1 MDAKP
6 SKVELYKQKLA
17 ERGMYDNDSMFDYFG
32 RAGGGAPLRKANG
45 DLQTTRRTLVNDRFE
60 ELSNPI
66 YSGQQL
72 YPQNTPNQM
81 QYNNPNNNYYQEMN
95 QYNQQFQTQN
105 QQITQQQQQI
115 ANQYNQLPMQMNQN
129 AYNHIPNGM
138 YIPNVVQ
145 ASYLQAPIYSQMSQT
160 SYNNGMMNRNFS
172 YEIPHQQPMNYVNN
186 YQQQQQR
193 NIKSARPNANYNRYN
208 NINNSSTTNLLNQLQ
223 DEAYQQEQ
231 ITIIPQPNVKN
242 NVNNNYLEAQKQQ
255 LKNEWIQQIEEKKRR
270 KEIEKQKEIEKDKE
284 AEERWKKQMAYQEEI
299 KQNMKQGKFKLDNF
313 APSPGNEFAMMT
325 YINNPNNEINQNG
338 MNINDNNNNNLSSSS
353 PPEMN
358 QGMQGMSGEYVN
370 QDNNNN
376 NGDMIQS
383 QQNMNYTNSGTLQ
396 YNPYAPPKEN
406 DTTMKLLEF
415 SKLSRRLDD
424 NINDQLTRLRND
436 VNNQYLEMS
445 NLFGKLKQDVA
456 EANQLRNDA
465 ERELNYVKDELMKQK
480 MNNILYENK
489 LNQTLEKHAPYNN
502 LHIPYS
508 EVNPLN
514 NNNNNNNVSISGSLN
529 PNNNLQSVSTHLYMN
544 DMVNEGNLN
553 QARELSSMAKLG
565 QSLMNVSEL
574 VPIVSSQQLTE
585 SKVNDNANVNM
596 NALPSNQMSIGFN
609 TDEVGGE
616 EEVKVM
622 DEYQNNMSSDF
633 KEMNN
638 ALEHIAL
645 LNQQLNLD
653 NNVKT
658 MNNNLDLELSIK
670 KNDRQHQEEIK
681 AMDDKL
687 YHNQ

>member
-1 MDAKP
+1 
-6 SKVELYKQKLA
+6 
-17 ERGMYDNDSMFDYFG
+17 MYDNDAMFDYFG

-60 ELSNPI
+60 ELSNPMYGGI
-66 YSGQQL
+66 NNGQVYS
-72 YPQNTPNQM
+72 QNTPNQV
-81 QYNNPNNNYYQEMN
+81 QYNNMNNNSNNYYQEMN

-105 QQITQQQQQI
+105 QQIIQQQQQM

-129 AYNHIPNGM
+129 AYNQIPNGM
-138 YIPNVVQ
+138 YMPNVVQ
-145 ASYLQAPIYSQMSQT
+145 ASYLQAPIYTQMSQT
-160 SYNNGMMNRNFS
+160 SYNQGMNRNCS
-172 YEIPHQQPMNYVNN
+172 YDIPNQQPFSTNMNYANN
-186 YQQQQQR
+186 YQQQR
-193 NIKSARPNANYNRYN
+193 NIRSARANPTYNRYN

-231 ITIIPQPNVKN
+231 ITIIPQPNSKN
-242 NVNNNYLEAQKQQ
+242 NVSTNYLEAQKQQ
-255 LKNEWIQQIEEKKRR
+255 LKNEWIQQIEDKKRR
-270 KEIEKQKEIEKDKE
+270 KEIEKQKEIEKDRE

-325 YINNPNNEINQNG
+325 YINNPNNEVNQN
-338 MNINDNNNNNLSSSS
+338 NINDNNSS
-353 PPEMN
+353 PQEMN
-358 QGMQGMSGEYVN
+358 QGMSPEFSN
-370 QDNNNN
+370 QDNNINN
-376 NGDMIQS
+376 NNNNSDMVQS
-383 QQNMNYTNSGTLQ
+383 QQNMNYPNSGMPK
-396 YNPYAPPKEN
+396 YNPYDPKEN
-406 DTTMKLLEF
+406 DVTMKLLEF

-424 NINDQLTRLRND
+424 NINDQLSRLRND

-456 EANQLRNDA
+456 EANQLKNDA

-489 LNQTLEKHAPYNN
+489 LNQTLERHAPYNN

-508 EVNPLN
+508 EVNPV
-514 NNNNNNNVSISGSLN
+514 NNNVSVSGSLN
-529 PNNNLQSVSTHLYMN
+529 QNKNLQSVSTHLYMN
-544 DMVNEGNLN
+544 DMINEGNIN

-574 VPIVSSQQLTE
+574 VPIVSSQQLNE
-585 SKVNDNANVNM
+585 GKVNNDTGNANM
-596 NALPSNQMSIGFN
+596 NGLPSEQVSIGFN
-609 TDEVGGE
+609 HGGNE

-638 ALEHIAL
+638 ALEQIEL
-645 LNQQLNLD
+645 LNQQLNFD
-653 NNVKT
+653 SNVNT
-658 MNNNLDLELSIK
+658 INNNLDLELSIK
-670 KNDRQHQEEIK
+670 KHDRQHQEEIK

-687 YHNQ
+687 YHNK

>member
-231 ITIIPQPNVKN
+231 ITIIPQPNSKN

-358 QGMQGMSGEYVN
+358 QGMQGMSGEYEN

>member
-1 MDAKP
+1 
-6 SKVELYKQKLA
+6 
-17 ERGMYDNDSMFDYFG
+17 MYDNDSMFDYFG

-129 AYNHIPNGM
+129 AYNQIPNEM

-208 NINNSSTTNLLNQLQ
+208 NINNSSTANLLNQLQ

-231 ITIIPQPNVKN
+231 ITIIPQPNSKN

-270 KEIEKQKEIEKDKE
+270 KEIEKQKEIEKDRE

-325 YINNPNNEINQNG
+325 YINNPNNENG

-358 QGMQGMSGEYVN
+358 QGMQGMSGEYAN

-376 NGDMIQS
+376 SDMIQS

-514 NNNNNNNVSISGSLN
+514 NNNNNNVSISGSLN

-585 SKVNDNANVNM
+585 SKVNDNANVNLNM

-609 TDEVGGE
+609 TNEVGGE
-616 EEVKVM
+616 EEVKIM

>member
-115 ANQYNQLPMQMNQN
+115 TNQYNQLPMQMNQN

-186 YQQQQQR
+186 YQQQQR

-231 ITIIPQPNVKN
+231 ITIIPQSNAKN

-358 QGMQGMSGEYVN
+358 QGMQGMSGEYAN
-370 QDNNNN
+370 QDNNN

>member
-1 MDAKP
+1 
-6 SKVELYKQKLA
+6 
-17 ERGMYDNDSMFDYFG
+17 
-32 RAGGGAPLRKANG
+32 
-45 DLQTTRRTLVNDRFE
+45 
-60 ELSNPI
+60 
-66 YSGQQL
+66 
-72 YPQNTPNQM
+72 
-81 QYNNPNNNYYQEMN
+81 
-95 QYNQQFQTQN
+95 
-105 QQITQQQQQI
+105 
-115 ANQYNQLPMQMNQN
+115 
-129 AYNHIPNGM
+129 
-138 YIPNVVQ
+138 
-145 ASYLQAPIYSQMSQT
+145 
-160 SYNNGMMNRNFS
+160 
-172 YEIPHQQPMNYVNN
+172 
-186 YQQQQQR
+186 
-193 NIKSARPNANYNRYN
+193 
-208 NINNSSTTNLLNQLQ
+208 
-223 DEAYQQEQ
+223 
-231 ITIIPQPNVKN
+231 
-242 NVNNNYLEAQKQQ
+242 
-255 LKNEWIQQIEEKKRR
+255 
-270 KEIEKQKEIEKDKE
+270 
-284 AEERWKKQMAYQEEI
+284 
-299 KQNMKQGKFKLDNF
+299 
-313 APSPGNEFAMMT
+313 
-325 YINNPNNEINQNG
+325 
-338 MNINDNNNNNLSSSS
+338 
-353 PPEMN
+353 
-358 QGMQGMSGEYVN
+358 
-370 QDNNNN
+370 
-376 NGDMIQS
+376 
-383 QQNMNYTNSGTLQ
+383 
-396 YNPYAPPKEN
+396 
-406 DTTMKLLEF
+406 
-415 SKLSRRLDD
+415 
-424 NINDQLTRLRND
+424 
-436 VNNQYLEMS
+436 MS

>member
-1 MDAKP
+1 
-6 SKVELYKQKLA
+6 
-17 ERGMYDNDSMFDYFG
+17 MYDNDAMFDYFG

-60 ELSNPI
+60 ELSNPV
-66 YSGQQL
+66 YGGMNNGQL
-72 YPQNTPNQM
+72 YPQNTPSQM
-81 QYNNPNNNYYQEMN
+81 QYNNNNNYYQEMN

-105 QQITQQQQQI
+105 QQIIQQQQQI

-129 AYNHIPNGM
+129 AYNQIPNRM

-145 ASYLQAPIYSQMSQT
+145 ASYLQAPIYTQMSQT
-160 SYNNGMMNRNFS
+160 SYNPGMMNRNFS
-172 YEIPHQQPMNYVNN
+172 YEIPNQQPMSNNMNYANN
-186 YQQQQQR
+186 YQQQR
-193 NIKSARPNANYNRYN
+193 NIKSARPNPTYNRYN
-208 NINNSSTTNLLNQLQ
+208 NINNSSTANLLNQLQ

-231 ITIIPQPNVKN
+231 ITIIPQPNSKN
-242 NVNNNYLEAQKQQ
+242 NVNSNYLEAQKQQ

-270 KEIEKQKEIEKDKE
+270 KEIEKQKEIEKDRE

-325 YINNPNNEINQNG
+325 YINNPNNEINQN
-338 MNINDNNNNNLSSSS
+338 NINDNNSLS
-353 PPEMN
+353 PEMN
-358 QGMQGMSGEYVN
+358 QGMSAEFPN

-376 NGDMIQS
+376 NNSDMIQS

-396 YNPYAPPKEN
+396 YNPYIPKEN

-424 NINDQLTRLRND
+424 NINDQLSRLRND

-514 NNNNNNNVSISGSLN
+514 NNNVSISGSLN
-529 PNNNLQSVSTHLYMN
+529 QNKNLQSVSTHLYMN
-544 DMVNEGNLN
+544 DMINEGNLN

-574 VPIVSSQQLTE
+574 VPIVSSQQLNE
-585 SKVNDNANVNM
+585 GKVNDNENANM
-596 NALPSNQMSIGFN
+596 NGLPSNQMSIGFN
-609 TDEVGGE
+609 NDGGNE
-616 EEVKVM
+616 EEVKVSLA
-622 DEYQNNMSSDF
+622 EYEAF
-633 KEMNN
+633 V
-638 ALEHIAL
+638 L
-645 LNQQLNLD
+645 LFQHLLD
-653 NNVKT
+653 C
-658 MNNNLDLELSIK
+658 
-670 KNDRQHQEEIK
+670 R
-681 AMDDKL
+681 
-687 YHNQ
+687 

>member
-115 ANQYNQLPMQMNQN
+115 TNQYNQLPMQMNQN

-338 MNINDNNNNNLSSSS
+338 MNINDNNNNLSSSS

-358 QGMQGMSGEYVN
+358 QGMQGMSGEYAN
-370 QDNNNN
+370 QDNNN

-424 NINDQLTRLRND
+424 NINDQLNRLRND

-585 SKVNDNANVNM
+585 SKVNDNANLNM

>member
-1 MDAKP
+1 
-6 SKVELYKQKLA
+6 
-17 ERGMYDNDSMFDYFG
+17 MYDNDSMFDYFG

-66 YSGQQL
+66 YNGQQL

-95 QYNQQFQTQN
+95 QYNQQFQAQN

-172 YEIPHQQPMNYVNN
+172 YEVPHQPPMNYVNN

-208 NINNSSTTNLLNQLQ
+208 NINNSSTANLLNQLQ

-231 ITIIPQPNVKN
+231 ITIIPQPNSKN

-270 KEIEKQKEIEKDKE
+270 KEIEKQKEIEKDRE

-325 YINNPNNEINQNG
+325 YINNPNNEMNQNS
-338 MNINDNNNNNLSSSS
+338 MNMNDNNNNNNLSSSS
-353 PPEMN
+353 PEMN
-358 QGMQGMSGEYVN
+358 QGMSGEYTN

-376 NGDMIQS
+376 SDMIQS
-383 QQNMNYTNSGTLQ
+383 QQNMNYTNSGNLQ

-406 DTTMKLLEF
+406 DTTLKLLEF

-424 NINDQLTRLRND
+424 NINDQLNRLRND

-508 EVNPLN
+508 EVNPLSN
-514 NNNNNNNVSISGSLN
+514 HNNNVSISGSLN

-585 SKVNDNANVNM
+585 SKVNDNVNVNANMNM

>member
-1 MDAKP
+1 
-6 SKVELYKQKLA
+6 
-17 ERGMYDNDSMFDYFG
+17 MYDNDSMFDYFG

-129 AYNHIPNGM
+129 AYNQIPNGM

-208 NINNSSTTNLLNQLQ
+208 NINNSSTANLLNQLQ

-231 ITIIPQPNVKN
+231 ITIIPQPNSKN

-270 KEIEKQKEIEKDKE
+270 KEIEKQKEIEKDRE

-325 YINNPNNEINQNG
+325 YINNPNNENG

-358 QGMQGMSGEYVN
+358 QGMQGMSGEYAN

-514 NNNNNNNVSISGSLN
+514 NNNNNNVSISGSLN

-585 SKVNDNANVNM
+585 SKVNDNVNANLNM

-609 TDEVGGE
+609 TNEVGGE
-616 EEVKVM
+616 EEVKIM
-622 DEYQNNMSSDF
+622 DEYQNNINSDF

>member
-338 MNINDNNNNNLSSSS
+338 MNINDNNNNLSSSS

>member
-1 MDAKP
+1 
-6 SKVELYKQKLA
+6 
-17 ERGMYDNDSMFDYFG
+17 MYDNDSMFDYFG

-66 YSGQQL
+66 YNGQQL

-95 QYNQQFQTQN
+95 QYNQQFQAQN

-129 AYNHIPNGM
+129 AYNNIPNGM

-145 ASYLQAPIYSQMSQT
+145 ASYLQAPVYSQMSQT

-172 YEIPHQQPMNYVNN
+172 YEIPHQPPMNYVNN

-208 NINNSSTTNLLNQLQ
+208 NINNSSTANLLNQLQ

-231 ITIIPQPNVKN
+231 ITIIPQPNSKN

-270 KEIEKQKEIEKDKE
+270 KEIEKQKEIEKDRE

-325 YINNPNNEINQNG
+325 YINNPNNEMNQNS
-338 MNINDNNNNNLSSSS
+338 MNMNDNNNNNNLSSSS
-353 PPEMN
+353 PEMN
-358 QGMQGMSGEYVN
+358 QGMSGEYAN

-376 NGDMIQS
+376 NSDMIQS
-383 QQNMNYTNSGTLQ
+383 QQNMNYTNSGNLQ

-406 DTTMKLLEF
+406 DTTLKLLEF

-424 NINDQLTRLRND
+424 NINDQLNRLRND

-508 EVNPLN
+508 EVNPLS

-585 SKVNDNANVNM
+585 SKVNDNVNVNANMNM